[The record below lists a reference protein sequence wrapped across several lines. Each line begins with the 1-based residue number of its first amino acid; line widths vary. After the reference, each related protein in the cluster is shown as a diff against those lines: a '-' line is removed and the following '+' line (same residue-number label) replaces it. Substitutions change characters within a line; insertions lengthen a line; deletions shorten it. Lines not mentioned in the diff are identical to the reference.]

1 MNDSTTLTEKVFTST
16 NNGFGYCG
24 ILCGYLLWLLFMH
37 PAGLFAQEVTTVPRL
52 QQEVILDGKLEEAF
66 WSEMEPLNLTMYMPV
81 YRGDITEK
89 TEIYLAYDDEYIYLA
104 GRMYHRDTDDIRS
117 NSLYRDQYSSDDTFA
132 LILDTFN
139 DNENALWFF
148 TNADG
153 NRFDVLVSNDGTE
166 SNFDWDTWWDAETQR
181 TDWGWSA
188 ELRIPFSSLGFQSE
202 NGDVVMGVIAY
213 RYLTKLNQRYIYP
226 DIPPEYDSAFRKPSL
241 AQKVRFSN
249 VDESKPVYVTPYLLG
264 GFETESVLN
273 DDLSGYRERQE
284 WTHEPGLDL
293 KLNMSSNLTMDLTVN
308 TDFAQVE
315 ADDQQVN
322 LTRFRLF
329 FPEKRQ
335 FFQERSSL
343 FNFGF
348 TRNARLF
355 HSRRIGLSDSGE
367 PIRIYGG
374 ARVVGRLGT
383 TDFGGINM
391 QTAASGGLSSENF
404 NVLRVKRRVFNQYST
419 IGGMFTSRIG
429 SYSDDNYAY
438 GMDAVIRVAG
448 DEYLTL
454 KLAQTYESGELDLLD
469 NSRIYFSWE
478 RRRNEGLSYNM
489 NLDRSGR
496 DFRPDVGF
504 VMRRDFTLLENKV
517 QYKWITDDSP
527 LVQDFWINNFGNAY
541 FRNSDGL
548 VESAVINP
556 HAGLST
562 KGGTNYRM
570 QTNIRY
576 ESLMQ
581 PFTLSAEDNVVI
593 PAGDYWYPDVE
604 MSYRAPNGW
613 KLRPGAEIGIGGYF
627 DGRRVT
633 LGVNSEWNL
642 SSHFEIS
649 NEYEYNKVRF
659 GNRGQQFEAHIARL
673 RFRAALNR
681 KVSLTTFAQYSSRVD
696 KTNIN
701 ARFRYHFAEGNDLWI
716 VYDNVMNTERSL
728 QDLPRLPLSGY
739 QALLAKYTYTFK
751 L

>member
-1 MNDSTTLTEKVFTST
+1 M
-16 NNGFGYCG
+16 
-24 ILCGYLLWLLFMH
+24 LLLLLFFS
-37 PAGLFAQEVTTVPRL
+37 PGLSAQEATTIPRL
-52 QQEVILDGKLEEAF
+52 EQELVLDGELNESF
-66 WSEMEPLNLTMYMPV
+66 WSEMQPLDLTMYMPV

-89 TEIYLAYDDEYIYLA
+89 TEIYLTYDETYVYIA
-104 GRMYHRDTDDIRS
+104 GRLYHRDTDDIRS

-148 TNADG
+148 TNPDG

-188 ELRIPFSSLGFQSE
+188 EMRIPFSSLGFQSDD
-202 NGDVVMGVIAY
+202 GDVVMGVIAY

-226 DIPPEYDSAFRKPSL
+226 DIPPEYDGAFRKPSL
-241 AQKVRFSN
+241 ARKVRFTN
-249 VDESKPVYVTPYLLG
+249 VDESKPVYLTPYLLG
-264 GFETESVLN
+264 GIETESVLKDN
-273 DDLSGYRERQE
+273 LSGYRDERN

-348 TRNARLF
+348 SRNARLF
-355 HSRRIGLSDSGE
+355 HSRRIGLSATGE

-391 QTAASGGLSSENF
+391 QTAASGELSSENF
-404 NVLRVKRRVFNQYST
+404 NVLRVKRRVFNEYST

-438 GMDAVIRVAG
+438 GLDAVIRVAG

-454 KLAQTYESGELDLLD
+454 KLAQTYQGGDLHPVD
-469 NSRIYFSWE
+469 NSRIYFTWE
-478 RRRNEGLSYNM
+478 RRRNDGLSYNF
-489 NLDRSGR
+489 NFDRSGER
-496 DFRPDVGF
+496 FEPDVGF

-527 LVQDFWINNFGNAY
+527 LVQEFWINNFGNAY

-556 HAGLST
+556 HAGLNT
-562 KGGTNYRM
+562 KGGTNYRI
-570 QTNIRY
+570 QTNIRF
-576 ESLMQ
+576 ERLME
-581 PFTLSAEDNVVI
+581 PFILSGEDNVVI

-613 KLRPGAEIGIGGYF
+613 KFRPGASMGVGGYF

-633 LGVNSEWNL
+633 VGVESEWNL

-659 GNRGQQFEAHIARL
+659 DNRGQQFEAHIARL

-696 KTNIN
+696 KTSIN

-716 VYDNVMNTERSL
+716 VYDNVMNTERNL

>member
-1 MNDSTTLTEKVFTST
+1 MDNLETATQKSFTG
-16 NNGFGYCG
+16 NGYIKGAASCALF
-24 ILCGYLLWLLFMH
+24 LLLLL
-37 PAGLFAQEVTTVPRL
+37 PAVLFAQNITTIPKL
-52 QQEVILDGKLEEAF
+52 QQEPVLDGRLDEPF
-66 WSEMEPLNLTMYMPV
+66 WSEMEPLHMTMYMPV

-89 TEIYLAYDDEYIYLA
+89 TEVYLAYDENYIYLA
-104 GRMYHRDTDDIRS
+104 GKMYHRDTDDIRS

-148 TNADG
+148 TNPDG

-166 SNFDWDTWWDAETQR
+166 SNFDWDTWWDAETER

-188 ELRIPFSSLGFQSE
+188 EMRIPFSSLGFQSE

-226 DIPPEYDSAFRKPSL
+226 DIPPEYDDGFRKPSL
-241 AQKVRFSN
+241 AQKVRLTGI
-249 VDESKPVYVTPYLLG
+249 DDSKPVYFTPYLLG
-264 GFETESVLN
+264 GYESESVLN
-273 DDLSGYRERQE
+273 DNATGYRKERN

-293 KLNMSSNLTMDLTVN
+293 KLNMSSNLTLDLTVN

-322 LTRFRLF
+322 LTRFPLF

-348 TRNARLF
+348 SRNARLF
-355 HSRRIGLSDSGE
+355 HSRRIGLSATGE

-374 ARVVGRLGT
+374 ARAVGRLGT

-391 QTAASGGLSSENF
+391 QTAASGDLSSENF
-404 NVLRVKRRVFNQYST
+404 TVLRVKRRVFNRYST

-438 GMDAVIRVAG
+438 GMDAVIRVLG
-448 DEYLTL
+448 DEYMTL
-454 KLAQTYESGELDLLD
+454 KLAQTYEGGDLDLLS
-469 NSRIYFSWE
+469 NSRIAFRWE
-478 RRRNEGLSYNM
+478 RRRNEGLSYNIDF
-489 NLDRSGR
+489 DRSGEQ
-496 DFRPDVGF
+496 FNPDMGF
-504 VMRRDFTLLENKV
+504 VMRRDFTLLEKQV

-527 LVQDFWINNFGNAY
+527 LIQDLWLNNFANAY

-548 VESAVINP
+548 IESAVINP
-556 HAGLST
+556 HAGLNT
-562 KGGTNYRM
+562 KGGTNYRI

-627 DGRRVT
+627 DGRRIT
-633 LGVNSEWNL
+633 LGAETEWNL

-659 GNRGQQFEAHIARL
+659 GNRGQEFEAHIARL

-681 KVSLTTFAQYSSRVD
+681 KVSLTTFAQYSSRVN
-696 KTNIN
+696 KTSIN

-728 QDLPRLPLSGY
+728 QNLPRLPLSGY